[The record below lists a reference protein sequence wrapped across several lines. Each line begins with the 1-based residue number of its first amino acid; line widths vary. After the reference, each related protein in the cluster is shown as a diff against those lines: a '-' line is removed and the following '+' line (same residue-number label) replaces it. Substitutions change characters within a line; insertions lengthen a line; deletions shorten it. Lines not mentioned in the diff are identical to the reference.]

1 METTHVKIIGKNISF
16 NKIDNESFSNVIWKM
31 IKSYLKEENIIDL
44 SQCDKPSEL
53 IDILEVFFIINPE
66 DINISKLENN
76 LVNITSSVQEHFSFD
91 FLVSEAQINLVLDKL
106 PLRQISI
113 EFDGKLS
120 IDFIGHPIDWSTVE
134 QLGWLID
141 SEDKAEKMLFT
152 FL

>member
-1 METTHVKIIGKNISF
+1 METSNIKIIGQNISL
-16 NKIDNESFSNVIWKM
+16 NKLDNESFSDLIWKM
-31 IKSYLKEENIIDL
+31 TKSYLKEENNVDL
-44 SQCDKPSEL
+44 NHCDKPTEL
-53 IDILEVFFIINPE
+53 IEALEDILVIDPE

-91 FLVSEAQINLVLDKL
+91 FIVSEAQTNLTLDKL

-113 EFDGKLS
+113 EFDGKIS
-120 IDFIGHPIDWSTVE
+120 VDFIGYPIDWSTVE